1 MAEFK
6 RAIVQAIECLQGG
19 LAEVDML
26 VEAIDSTR
34 TELERVRD
42 DFRATVQAE
51 GEVAGQVLV
60 HEVNA
65 VEQSL
70 RDYNTVVDSIA
81 GYLQGFDPQYL
92 AKGVEYLTR
101 CEDRLNLDFLRFRE
115 AALGQRGPTTHSGLN
130 HLYALAS
137 AGGGPALESQR
148 QLEEVRAHAGLSTLE
163 ADPNMEVLAPAL
175 QEFYEQVLDLL
186 ASPGE
191 GPDWLEKLLQ
201 CGKLYAQMDVQFIN
215 RLYAGGPSP
224 LPFVNLVVHSA
235 WLHTQGAVLPEVVQY
250 FLCQAESALDSAREM
265 QHQTS
270 LSLASDAPELPIM
283 RNAGEALSRLSEGL
297 SAYWQWLESPSVD
310 ALEGL
315 AQPVLDQAGFVRI
328 SFDELN
334 DLATRGDRVR
344 CTICGNSNENGSHK
358 CRACGAALIGR
369 SNLQSQGTAPVGR
382 FQALL
387 EAARGV
393 LEEHQDSGYLLKQL
407 ADMENGLELARKA
420 EGSHAPAGSGA
431 AQYSQGLQALGK
443 GLELLH
449 RFAGQPDRE
458 LYRAATDHLNSAS
471 ELLQASQ
478 RELASQ

>member
-42 DFRATVQAE
+42 DFRATVQGE
-51 GEVAGQVLV
+51 GEVAGQVLA

-81 GYLQGFDPQYL
+81 GYLQGFDSQYL
-92 AKGVEYLTR
+92 ARGVEFLTQ
-101 CEDRLNLDFLRFRE
+101 CEERLNLDFLRFRE
-115 AALGQRGPTTHSGLN
+115 AALAQRGPTTHSGLN

-137 AGGGPALESQR
+137 AGDGPALEAQR
-148 QLEEVRAHAGLSTLE
+148 QLEEARAHAGLSTLE

-175 QEFYEQVLDLL
+175 QDFYEQYLDLL
-186 ASPGE
+186 ASMD
-191 GPDWLEKLLQ
+191 GPDWQERLLQ
-201 CGKLYAQMDVQFIN
+201 CGKLYARMDVHFIN

-235 WLHTQGAVLPEVVQY
+235 WLYTQEAVLPEVVQF
-250 FLCQAESALDSAREM
+250 FLCQAETALNSAREM

-270 LSLASDAPELPIM
+270 LSLASDAPELPTM

-297 SAYWQWLESPSVD
+297 SAYWRWLESPSVD

-315 AQPVLDQAGFVRI
+315 AQPVLEQAGFVRQ

-358 CRACGAALIGR
+358 CRACGALLTPR
-369 SNLQSQGTAPVGR
+369 SSLQSQGAAPVGR

-393 LEEHQDSGYLLKQL
+393 LEERQDPAYLLKQL
-407 ADMENGLELARKA
+407 SDMENGLELAKKS
-420 EGSHAPAGSGA
+420 ESSGAPAGSGA
-431 AQYSQGLQALGK
+431 AQYSQGLRALGK
-443 GLELLH
+443 GLELLR
-449 RFAGQPDRE
+449 RFASQPDRE

-471 ELLQASQ
+471 EFLQASQ